1 MKKAWDGFIWKIHS
15 VRGSIQCFRIEFN
28 RVYSWF
34 FNNKRCLKF
43 NLSATDK
50 KSEILDSMKSL
61 CIESQIIWG
70 ISNKL
75 DFFNMTEEP

>member
-1 MKKAWDGFIWKIHS
+1 MKNSFS
-15 VRGSIQCFRIEFN
+15 EGSIQCFRIEFN
-28 RVYSWF
+28 RVYSQF

-61 CIESQIIWG
+61 CIESQII
-70 ISNKL
+70 
-75 DFFNMTEEP
+75 